1 MRTHLL
7 FFLLLIMVPASH
19 GQTIFLKFGPS
30 FSKITSTATPGAS
43 PVVAENGIVGF
54 DAIAGIHYLNRRYFY
69 LSSGIG
75 FLQGGGEEEL
85 VSFGSPYVDEKVTVR
100 LNFMTVNTTFN
111 LKIPI
116 KEMIEPYIFAGP
128 RMDYLVSYSHLD
140 ELFNT
145 NPGKNYII
153 YGALLGGGINFKV
166 NKFQLGLGCDYY
178 LNFNKVVDNQKHD
191 EKVSVNTFTVNALIG
206 YSF

>member
-1 MRTHLL
+1 MRTRLL
-7 FFLLLIMVPASH
+7 FILMFIMGSASH

-43 PVVAENGIVGF
+43 PVIAEKGIVGF
-54 DAIAGIHYLNRRYFY
+54 DAIAGVNYLNRHYFY

-116 KEMIEPYIFAGP
+116 KEIIEPYIFAGP

-145 NPGKNYII
+145 HPGKNYII
-153 YGALLGGGINFKV
+153 YGALLGGGINFKF
-166 NKFQLGLGCDYY
+166 KKIQFGLGCDYY
-178 LNFNKVVDNQKHD
+178 LNLTKIVDNQKHD
-191 EKVSVNTFTVNALIG
+191 EQVSVNTFTVNALIG
-206 YSF
+206 YTF